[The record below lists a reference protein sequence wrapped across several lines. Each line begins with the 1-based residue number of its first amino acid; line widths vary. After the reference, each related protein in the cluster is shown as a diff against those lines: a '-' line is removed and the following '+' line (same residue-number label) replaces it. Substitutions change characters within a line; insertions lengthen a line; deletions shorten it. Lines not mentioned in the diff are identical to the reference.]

1 MVIFMDGHGAQGFLS
16 LMKVGSFQVVIQFA
30 AQVVPHFN
38 SHDMTIDQ
46 DGEKNEKDY
55 SEVEMS

>member
-1 MVIFMDGHGAQGFLS
+1 MDGHGAQGFLS

-46 DGEKNEKDY
+46 DGKKNEKDY